1 MAKKM
6 DKNEGTSDYAFAI
19 NTANVKGVNI
29 SRHSDG
35 YNYASISC
43 KMADKEHMYLS
54 YEWGTD
60 TIPEFAMNVMDII
73 KNVPSENASADPE
86 VLERAGMYMVEL
98 AKSIKNKK

>member
-1 MAKKM
+1 MVNQM
-6 DKNEGTSDYAFAI
+6 DDREYMFGISTK
-19 NTANVKGVNI
+19 NVKGVNI

-43 KMADKEHMYLS
+43 QMAEKEYMHLS

-73 KNVPSENASADPE
+73 KNVPTDKANIDADA
-86 VLERAGMYMVEL
+86 LERAGKYMVEM
-98 AKSIKNKK
+98 AKAVKNKSK

>member
-6 DKNEGTSDYAFAI
+6 DKEKKDGYSFNI
-19 NTANVKGVNI
+19 NTKDVKGVNI
-29 SRHSDG
+29 SKHSDG

-60 TIPEFAMNVMDII
+60 TIPEFAMNVMDIM
-73 KNVPSENASADPE
+73 KNVPHENASADPE
-86 VLERAGMYMVEL
+86 VLERAGQYMIEL
-98 AKSIKNKK
+98 AKSIKNK